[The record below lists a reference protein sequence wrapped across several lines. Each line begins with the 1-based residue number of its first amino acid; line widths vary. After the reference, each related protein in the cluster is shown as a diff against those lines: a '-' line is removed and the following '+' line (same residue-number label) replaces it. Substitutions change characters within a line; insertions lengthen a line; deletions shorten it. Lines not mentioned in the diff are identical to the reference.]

1 MKKSLFALMAL
12 LLWGATTFA
21 SVPPRTGWWK
31 FDDPLDMLAA
41 TTGQAL
47 VLTGTQTSVAG
58 PVDGNLATELSVGS
72 YLTMTH
78 GIAANGGGTKVNE
91 YTLQLDILMPTGGM
105 YHAIYQTAADNSNDA
120 EMFINPDNFIG
131 AWRFGYSANSVS
143 ENSWYRLIV
152 TVKNGQFF
160 KIYMNGEL
168 WVDGAGMDVDD
179 RDALEATLLLF
190 ADEDGEDNTML
201 CSEAGIWDVALTA
214 EEVLELGDAS
224 TSTGIHAQNA
234 LKAGLLEQNSPN
246 PASGITSFP
255 YTLREN
261 GDVRF
266 VLTDLTGK
274 VISEEKTGYLSAG
287 TYTHKLNVDQL
298 PAGVYYMNLLV
309 NQSVSVKKLMVTK

>member
-1 MKKSLFALMAL
+1 MAL

-201 CSEAGIWDVALTA
+201 CSEAGIWDVAHRRRGARTWRCQHQHRYPRPKRPQGRI
-214 EEVLELGDAS
+214 VGTKQS
-224 TSTGIHAQNA
+224 Q
-234 LKAGLLEQNSPN
+234 
-246 PASGITSFP
+246 SGIRNHQLPLHPARKRRCAFCFDRPDRKSDFG
-255 YTLREN
+255 REN
-261 GDVRF
+261 RLSF
-266 VLTDLTGK
+266 
-274 VISEEKTGYLSAG
+274 SRYLH
-287 TYTHKLNVDQL
+287 T
-298 PAGVYYMNLLV
+298 
-309 NQSVSVKKLMVTK
+309 